1 MRTFIAV
8 DCEIK
13 DRFREIQ
20 QDVLDQVIANKNYL
34 KPVDVNN
41 LHFTLFFLGEINDSQ
56 LEEIKKEISQIK
68 FEKIILAY
76 SGIGVFPSIKFP
88 KILWIGIDEDGTK
101 DLVKIFNVINEKM
114 KQLGFKTDNKFVPH
128 LTIFRVKTKIQNIQ
142 EICKK
147 YENVKFGQDTIDK
160 IYLKKS
166 DMRPTGPIYSNL
178 LTVYAVNR

>member
-20 QDVLDQVIANKNYL
+20 QEILDQVIANKNYL

-56 LEEIKKEISQIK
+56 LEKVKKEISQLK
-68 FEKIILAY
+68 FEKIILVY

-88 KILWIGIDEDGTK
+88 KVLWIGIDKEGTK

-160 IYLKKS
+160 IYLKNS
-166 DMRPTGPIYSNL
+166 DIKPTGPIYSNL
-178 LTVYAVNR
+178 VTVYAINR

>member
-20 QDVLDQVIANKNYL
+20 QEVLDQIIANKNYL

-56 LEEIKKEISQIK
+56 VEEVKKEITQIK
-68 FEKIILAY
+68 FEKTILVY
-76 SGIGVFPSIKFP
+76 TGIGVFPSVKFP
-88 KILWIGIDEDGTK
+88 KIIWIGIDEEGTK
-101 DLVKIFNVINEKM
+101 HLVKIFNMINEKM
-114 KQLGFKTDNKFVPH
+114 RQFGFKTDNKFVPH
-128 LTIFRVKTKIQNIQ
+128 LTIFRVKTKIQNIK

-147 YENVKFGQDTIDK
+147 YEGMKFGQDIIDK
-160 IYLKKS
+160 INLKKS
-166 DMRPTGPIYSNL
+166 DIRPTGPIYSNL
-178 LTVYAVNR
+178 LTVYATNR